1 MAKLGIN
8 SEITE
13 EMEGN
18 MCVAFLIY
26 PKSIRYEKRK
36 AEDQRRASGGQ
47 SSACI

>member
-13 EMEGN
+13 EIYRN
-18 MCVAFLIY
+18 MCFAFLIY
-26 PKSIRYEKRK
+26 PKSIRSEKRK